1 MEYFDFS
8 RALEAIPDDHCRQT
22 TFREFML
29 ETIPRENETKGKIVD
44 LGCGTGHFYDY
55 VHSHFNSLEYIGVD
69 IEGSPEARQRTRSD
83 FSFIPY
89 DGVSLP
95 FEDSSV
101 EVIFMNQVLEHIRAP
116 HLLFPEIKRCLVD
129 DGLLIGSV
137 SQLEP
142 YHSYS
147 VMNYTFY
154 GLCSFLDLFGLH
166 VFKLRPGIDSNTLI
180 SRTVNKFLL
189 EREADFEQCF
199 FTEESVLNYAI
210 ETYFR
215 KKKFTIQQINLQKLK
230 ITGQFSFAVK
240 NR

>member
-166 VFKLRPGIDSNTLI
+166 VFKLRPGIDSNYLYLEQLI
-180 SRTVNKFLL
+180 NFYWNVK
-189 EREADFEQCF
+189 QI
-199 FTEESVLNYAI
+199 LNNV
-210 ETYFR
+210 F
-215 KKKFTIQQINLQKLK
+215 LQKSPFLIMRSKHIFVKK
-230 ITGQFSFAVK
+230 IYDTTNKSSKIK
-240 NR
+240 NCRAILICSKK